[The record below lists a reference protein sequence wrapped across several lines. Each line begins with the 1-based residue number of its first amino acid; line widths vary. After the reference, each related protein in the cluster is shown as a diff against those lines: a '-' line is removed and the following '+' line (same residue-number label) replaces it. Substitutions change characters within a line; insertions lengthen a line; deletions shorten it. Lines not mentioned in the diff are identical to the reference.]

1 MNRFCAN
8 CGTEV
13 DETAVF
19 CPTCGQPIDQDVE
32 SELPPAPAWPEPEPP
47 AIRAGYAEVYEP
59 EAEDLRVRQR
69 PGLEEDLTATRE
81 PEPVVREVEPVH
93 PEPRPTHVDS
103 EPAYGER
110 EPVRAEHAAAV
121 EEFRRVDRA
130 REPVAPRPRPAPAAP
145 ASGPM
150 RAGAAAAASNLVTTP
165 VTLSGWLIG
174 GGAAFGAL
182 GTLVMLFD
190 GFAAPVELVVLVGL
204 LLVAVTVFF
213 AASIPAIPNLRLA
226 TLAIVLVAAGVA
238 LDRIGLSGAG
248 VGELLLFLGAAAAA
262 IGAVLLELGRDQP
275 LGISPS

>member
-32 SELPPAPAWPEPEPP
+32 SELPPAPAWPGPEPSAAP
-47 AIRAGYAEVYEP
+47 GGYETYEP
-59 EAEDLRVRQR
+59 EAEDLRVRER
-69 PGLEEDLTATRE
+69 PGFEDDVTSARE

-93 PEPRPTHVDS
+93 SEPRPTYVEP
-103 EPAYGER
+103 EPAYF
-110 EPVRAEHAAAV
+110 EPEPARAERAATL
-121 EEFRRVDRA
+121 EK
-130 REPVAPRPRPAPAAP
+130 RERVAPPPRPAPAGP
-145 ASGPM
+145 PETGPM

-190 GFAAPVELVVLVGL
+190 GFAAPVEIIVLVGL

-238 LDRIGLSGAG
+238 LDRIGLTGAG
-248 VGELLLFLGAAAAA
+248 VGELLLFLGVAAAA
-262 IGAVLLELGRDQP
+262 IGAILLELGRDQP